1 LTGYRRAGGFVVWAL
16 AAVVLVVVAWLNYRH
31 GVDSLNR
38 IATGS
43 MDVHADFETFWSS
56 AYALLSGE
64 SVYDTGAR
72 LANLNPPL
80 WVLLT
85 APLALLE
92 PLDAYRLFTLLMLAV
107 FVGTL
112 SWMAGESRLGS
123 GAAVVISVALV
134 LSSPLMSTLGLGQMY
149 PVLAFGL
156 VGAWAADR
164 RGMDGISGVFLG
176 LVAAFKPTLALV
188 LLWPLFRRRWGTL
201 GAAVLSGAG
210 ATLLGFVAA
219 GPRVTFEYARTLLG
233 ESVNGYWDNASLHST
248 AIRFFTENDY
258 AENLVQLPWM
268 VVVAQVLAL
277 GLAVLTA
284 YLVRGGTEWG
294 LWAVVAASL
303 LASPVAWN
311 NYLVLLAPAVV
322 LLFARRRYA
331 IGVLLIGLQFV
342 PPRWPLFW
350 NGDET
355 LLATFAL
362 SLYTFVLLAHWIPL
376 LFYGALGVPESN
388 RDGEKYRKSGAA
400 TEA

>member
-1 LTGYRRAGGFVVWAL
+1 MVWGL
-16 AAVVLVVVAWLNYRH
+16 AAVVLGVVAWLNYRH

-43 MDVHADFETFWSS
+43 MDVHADFETFWRS

-64 SVYDTGAR
+64 PVYDTGAR

-85 APLALLE
+85 VPLALLE

-112 SWMAGESRLGS
+112 SWMAGESRIGS
-123 GAAVVISVALV
+123 GAAVAISVVLV

-164 RGMDGISGVFLG
+164 RGMGGVSGVFLG
-176 LVAAFKPTLALV
+176 LVAAFKPTLVLV

-219 GPRVTFEYARTLLG
+219 GPRVTFEYAGTLLG

-258 AENLVQLPWM
+258 AENFAQLPWM

-277 GLAVLTA
+277 GLVGLTA

-322 LLFARRRYA
+322 LLFARGRYA
-331 IGVLLIGLQFV
+331 PGALLIGLQLV

-362 SLYTFVLLAHWIPL
+362 SLYTFILLAHWIPL
-376 LFYGALGVPESN
+376 LFYGVYGLYGTSEGKA
-388 RDGEKYRKSGAA
+388 RQD
-400 TEA
+400 